1 MIEKISQI
9 SPGVSLFSMIWVQNK
24 NDRVHILS
32 LDRVHILSL
41 GDSVCDCERYEMVS
55 ESSSYPEIHGEFRSL

>member
-9 SPGVSLFSMIWVQNK
+9 SPGVSLFSMMWVQNK
-24 NDRVHILS
+24 NDRLHMF
-32 LDRVHILSL
+32 SL